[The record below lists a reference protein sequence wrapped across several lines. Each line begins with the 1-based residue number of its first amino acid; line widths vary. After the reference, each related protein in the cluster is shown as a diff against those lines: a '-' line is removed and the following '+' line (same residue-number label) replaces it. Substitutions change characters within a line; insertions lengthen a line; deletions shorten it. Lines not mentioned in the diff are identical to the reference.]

1 MKSKIDI
8 GLDVMLPSRI
18 CDDKK
23 CPFHGNLKPRGR
35 IFTGIIK
42 SKDPNR
48 TATVYWKRLLYLKKY
63 ERYEKKNTKIKVHNP
78 SCINAYI
85 GDTVKIM
92 ETRPISKTKKFVIIE
107 NESTK
112 S

>member
-1 MKSKIDI
+1 MKSNINI
-8 GLDVMLPSRI
+8 GLEVKSPTKS
-18 CDDKK
+18 CEDKK
-23 CPFHGNLKPRGR
+23 CPYHGELKPRGR

-42 SKDPNR
+42 SKDPNK
-48 TATVYWKRLLYLKKY
+48 TATVYWERLSYLKKY
-63 ERYEKKNTKIKVHNP
+63 ERYEKRRTKLKVHNP
-78 SCINAYI
+78 SCINADV

-107 NESTK
+107 NESIK